1 MDKKK
6 LTFIINPVSGVFSKD
21 RIISAIDSDLDKNKY
36 DYSIEF
42 TEGPGHAVEICNR
55 RIGEGVDIIVAVG
68 GDGSVNEIARTL
80 TYKNVALGIIPA
92 GSGNGLAHHLKI
104 PFSYKK
110 AINIINEGKTLKID
124 TGSINK
130 VFFVSIAGIGFD
142 GIVAHE
148 YAKNKRRG
156 FFTYVK
162 VVTEEYV
169 NYRPRK
175 YTIEINGEILKRKA
189 LFISFA
195 NSDQFGYGASIA
207 PSASVDDGLLDVII
221 MRKPPMIEIPLL
233 ASLLYWNKIDL
244 SRQLEIIK
252 AKELVVKT
260 RRKRWVN
267 IDGEPLK
274 MKKKLEVKIH
284 PLSLNII
291 VPQKEKAG
299 NSQLSKSNF

>member
-1 MDKKK
+1 MEKKK
-6 LTFIINPVSGVFSKD
+6 LKFIINPVSGVFSKD
-21 RIISAIDSDLDKNKY
+21 RVVSAIESGLDRSKY
-36 DYSIEF
+36 DFSIVY
-42 TEGPGHAVEICNR
+42 TESPGHAIEICNKLVA
-55 RIGEGVDIIVAVG
+55 EGIDIIIAVG

-80 TYKNVALGIIPA
+80 TDKKVVMGIIPA

-110 AINIINEGKTLKID
+110 AIEIINTCKILKID
-124 TGSINK
+124 TGSIND

-142 GIVAHE
+142 GIVARE
-148 YAKNKRRG
+148 YAKNKSRG
-156 FFTYVK
+156 FLTYLK
-162 VVTEEYV
+162 VVTEEYM

-195 NSDQFGYGASIA
+195 NSDQFGYGASIS

-221 MRKPPMIEIPLL
+221 MKKPPIIEVPIL
-233 ASLLYWNKIDL
+233 ASLLYWRKIDL
-244 SRQLEIIK
+244 SRQFEIIK

-274 MKKKLEVKIH
+274 MKKKLFVKIH
-284 PLSLNII
+284 PQSLNII
-291 VPQKEKAG
+291 VP
-299 NSQLSKSNF
+299 

>member
-1 MDKKK
+1 MNSPLDNKPAMEKKK
-6 LTFIINPVSGVFSKD
+6 LTFIINPVSGVLSKD
-21 RIISAIDSDLDKNKY
+21 RIISAIDEGIDKARS
-36 DYSIEF
+36 DYSIEY
-42 TEGPGHAVEICNR
+42 TSGPGHAVEICNHK
-55 RIGEGVDIIVAVG
+55 IGEGVDIIVAVG

-80 TYKNVALGIIPA
+80 TDKSVVLGIIPA

-104 PFSYKK
+104 PVNIKK
-110 AINIINEGKTLKID
+110 AIEIINRGKILKID
-124 TGSINK
+124 TGSIND

-142 GIVAHE
+142 GIVARE

-156 FFTYVK
+156 FLTYLK

-175 YTIEINGEILKRKA
+175 YTIEVNGESLKRRA

-221 MRKPPMIEIPLL
+221 MKKPTIIEVPIL

-244 SRQLEIIK
+244 SRQFEIIK

-274 MKKKLEVKIH
+274 MKKKLNVKIH
-284 PLSLNII
+284 PQSLNII
-291 VPQKEKAG
+291 VP
-299 NSQLSKSNF
+299 

>member
-1 MDKKK
+1 MEKKK
-6 LTFIINPVSGVFSKD
+6 LTFIINPVSGVFNKD
-21 RIISAIDSDLDKNKY
+21 RVIDAIGKGLDRTKF
-36 DYSIEF
+36 DYSIEY
-42 TEGPGHAVEICNR
+42 TEGPGHAIEICNR
-55 RIGEGVDIIVAVG
+55 KIAEGVEIIVAVG

-80 TYKNVALGIIPA
+80 TDKKVVLGIIPA
-92 GSGNGLAHHLKI
+92 GSGNGLAHYLNI
-104 PFSYKK
+104 PFSYRK
-110 AINIINEGKTLKID
+110 AIEVINSSKILKID
-124 TGSINK
+124 TGSIND

-142 GIVAHE
+142 GIVARE

-156 FFTYVK
+156 FFTYLK

-169 NYRPRK
+169 NYRPRR

-221 MRKPPMIEIPLL
+221 MKKPLMIEVPIL
-233 ASLLYWNKIDL
+233 ASLLYWRKIDL
-244 SRQLEIIK
+244 SRQFEIIK

-274 MKKKLEVKIH
+274 MKKKLYVKIH

-291 VPQKEKAG
+291 VP
-299 NSQLSKSNF
+299 

>member
-1 MDKKK
+1 MEKKK

-21 RIISAIDSDLDKNKY
+21 RVVSAIESGLDRLKY
-36 DYSIEF
+36 DFSIEY
-42 TEGPGHAVEICNR
+42 TESPGHAIEICNKKVS
-55 RIGEGVDIIVAVG
+55 EGTDIIIAVG

-80 TYKNVALGIIPA
+80 MDKKVIMGIIPA

-104 PFSYKK
+104 PFSYRK
-110 AINIINEGKTLKID
+110 AVDVINAGKILKID
-124 TGSINK
+124 TGSIND

-142 GIVAHE
+142 GIVARE
-148 YAKNKRRG
+148 YAKNKSRG
-156 FFTYVK
+156 FLTYLK
-162 VVTEEYV
+162 VVTEEYM

-175 YTIEINGEILKRKA
+175 YILEINGGILKRKA

-195 NSDQFGYGASIA
+195 NSDQFGYGASIS

-221 MRKPPMIEIPLL
+221 MKKPPIIEVPIL

-244 SRQLEIIK
+244 SRQFEIIK

-274 MKKKLEVKIH
+274 MKKKLIVKIH
-284 PLSLNII
+284 PQSLNII
-291 VPQKEKAG
+291 VP
-299 NSQLSKSNF
+299 

>member
-1 MDKKK
+1 MEKKK
-6 LTFIINPVSGVFSKD
+6 LVFIINPISGVFSKD
-21 RIISAIDSDLDKNKY
+21 RVISSIEANIDRTKF
-36 DYSIEF
+36 DYTIEF
-42 TEGPGHAVEICNR
+42 TERAGHAVEICNR
-55 RIGEGVDIIVAVG
+55 KIEEGVQIIVAVG

-80 TYKNVALGIIPA
+80 MQKNVCLGIIPA

-104 PFSYKK
+104 PFSYRR
-110 AINIINEGKTLKID
+110 AIDVINKGKILKID
-124 TGSINK
+124 TGSINN

-142 GIVAHE
+142 GIVARE

-156 FFTYVK
+156 FFTYLK

-175 YTIEINGEILKRKA
+175 YTIEINGETLKRKA
-189 LFISFA
+189 LLISFA

-221 MRKPPMIEIPLL
+221 MKKPMMIELPIL
-233 ASLLYWNKIDL
+233 ASLLYWKKIDL

-252 AKELVVKT
+252 AKEMVVKT

-267 IDGEPLK
+267 IDGEPIK
-274 MKKKLEVKIH
+274 MKKKLDVKIH
-284 PLSLNII
+284 PQSLNII
-291 VPQKEKAG
+291 VP
-299 NSQLSKSNF
+299 

>member
-1 MDKKK
+1 MEKKK

-21 RIISAIDSDLDKNKY
+21 RVIEAIGKGLDRTKF
-36 DYSIEF
+36 DYSIEY
-42 TEGPGHAVEICNR
+42 TEGPGHAIEICNR
-55 RIGEGVDIIVAVG
+55 KIAEGVDIIVAVG

-80 TYKNVALGIIPA
+80 TDKKVVLGIIPA
-92 GSGNGLAHHLKI
+92 GSGNGLAHHLNI
-104 PFSYKK
+104 PFSYRK
-110 AINIINEGKTLKID
+110 AIEIINSGKILKID
-124 TGSINK
+124 TGSIND

-142 GIVAHE
+142 GIVARE

-156 FFTYVK
+156 FFTYLK

-169 NYRPRK
+169 NYRPRR
-175 YTIEINGEILKRKA
+175 YTIEINGEVLKRKA

-221 MRKPPMIEIPLL
+221 MKKPLMIEVPIL
-233 ASLLYWNKIDL
+233 ASLLYWRKIDL
-244 SRQLEIIK
+244 SRQFEIIK

-274 MKKKLEVKIH
+274 MKKKLNEKIH
-284 PLSLNII
+284 PQSLNII
-291 VPQKEKAG
+291 VP
-299 NSQLSKSNF
+299 

>member
-1 MDKKK
+1 MEKKK
-6 LTFIINPVSGVFSKD
+6 VTFIINPISGVFNKD
-21 RIISAIDSDLDKNKY
+21 RVVAAIEAGLDKSKFNY
-36 DYSIEF
+36 AIEF
-42 TEGPGHAVEICNR
+42 TEGPGHAIEICNKKVA
-55 RIGEGVDIIVAVG
+55 EGVDVIIAVG

-80 TYKNVALGIIPA
+80 TDKKVVLGIIPA

-104 PFSYKK
+104 PFSYRK
-110 AINIINEGKTLKID
+110 AIDIINRGKTIKID
-124 TGSINK
+124 TGSIND

-142 GIVAHE
+142 GIVARE

-156 FFTYVK
+156 FLTYLK

-169 NYRPRK
+169 KYRPRK

-221 MRKPPMIEIPLL
+221 MKKPLMVEIPIL
-233 ASLLYWNKIDL
+233 ASLLYWKKIDL

-252 AKELVVKT
+252 AKELIVKT

-274 MKKKLEVKIH
+274 MDKKLFVKIH
-284 PLSLNII
+284 PQSLNII
-291 VPQKEKAG
+291 VP
-299 NSQLSKSNF
+299 